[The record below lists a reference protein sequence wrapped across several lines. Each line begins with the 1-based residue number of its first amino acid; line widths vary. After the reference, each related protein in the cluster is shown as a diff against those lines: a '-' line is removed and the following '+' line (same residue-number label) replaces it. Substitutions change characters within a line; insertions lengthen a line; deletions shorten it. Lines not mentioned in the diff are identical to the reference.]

1 MSKTTLTRTIGTLL
15 GLSGQFPMLMKS
27 CGRQGLLY
35 HAVDMVWDMMER
47 SVMGHGGEV
56 YHGKS
61 EYPSCKVRGRLT
73 KDREFEKNKLQ
84 PPNRENG
91 EGTPR
96 RASQAICKRNNLRL
110 QKIDGYG
117 LFDAVVVG
125 LGRSRTSTRILLWS
139 RLRELTPRKK

>member
-73 KDREFEKNKLQ
+73 KDRVEQFWSKGFGMMIKMF
-84 PPNRENG
+84 R
-91 EGTPR
+91 
-96 RASQAICKRNNLRL
+96 
-110 QKIDGYG
+110 YG
-117 LFDAVVVG
+117 A
-125 LGRSRTSTRILLWS
+125 LGMDR
-139 RLRELTPRKK
+139 